1 MTNWTVQKIK
11 EEAELIEGSNH
22 RASKGQNPYNLFTA
36 WKMSENDHT
45 KMFLALMR
53 YRDASGRYALLNS
66 FLNRF
71 AKGRDKMIHYQNIS
85 DVNIL
90 FNPRYKNDTA
100 NSFIDGLITF
110 TANKKRIAVIVE
122 NKIYD
127 APDQPNQISRYIEHM
142 TKDEGVDVNNVWVFY
157 MTGDGSKEVEE
168 QSYGCDAGTDIGRRF
183 VPLAYNSDII
193 NWLKS
198 DILEARIYPE
208 ALTSVVRSYVESLEK
223 DLFAED
229 NSDNQRM
236 DKLCNSLI
244 GHHNLKKVTM
254 EQCNTL
260 YAFRKAVAEVRNQMR
275 EDIANGSAEDMHVV
289 DNLYAIVRKV
299 IQKLEQ
305 LAFGVF
311 EESTAILLNEHW
323 KGELKK
329 HGGVRWTVAHRGVGG
344 DNGFLQVRLG
354 NEWESAHWEWMPV
367 STAKMFTD
375 TEYTLE
381 LHVERNVALA
391 NKWREHLR
399 SNALMLPQ
407 WADLG
412 KDGTRT
418 VLRYRI
424 ETPKP
429 IAQMKEAELK
439 ELLESIYLK
448 KLNYLCRMLVNEFG
462 AKFPEL
468 EVEIEEVLYEDD
480 TFE

>member
-1 MTNWTVQKIK
+1 MKNWTVEKIK
-11 EEAELIEGSNH
+11 EVAESIESARSRVSN
-22 RASKGQNPYNLFTA
+22 RQNPYNVFTA

-53 YRDASGRYALLNS
+53 YQNASGKYALLNS

-71 AKGRDKMIHYQNIS
+71 AKGRGKMIHYQNIS

-90 FNPRYKNDTA
+90 FNPRYKTDTT

-110 TANKKRIAVIVE
+110 TANDRRIAVIVE

-168 QSYGCDAGTDIGRRF
+168 QSYGCDAGTDIDRRF
-183 VPLAYNSDII
+183 VPLAYSSDII

-198 DILEARIYPE
+198 DILEARIYSE
-208 ALTSVVRSYVESLEK
+208 ALTGVVRAYVESLEK

-229 NSDNQRM
+229 NSDNQQM
-236 DKLCNSLI
+236 DKLCNSVM

-305 LAFGVF
+305 LAFGKF
-311 EESTAILLNEHW
+311 EENTATLLNEHW
-323 KGELKK
+323 KRELKK

-344 DNGFLQVRLG
+344 DKGFLQVRLG
-354 NEWESAHWEWMPV
+354 NEWGTAHWEWIPINT
-367 STAKMFTD
+367 SKMWTD

-381 LHVERNVALA
+381 LHVEGNVALA
-391 NKWREHLR
+391 NEWRSHLQN
-399 SNALMLPQ
+399 NAILLPKD
-407 WADLG
+407 AALG
-412 KDGTRT
+412 KVCTKT
-418 VLRYRI
+418 VLRYKVK
-424 ETPKP
+424 TAKP
-429 IAQMKEAELK
+429 IAQMKETELK
-439 ELLESIYLK
+439 EFLNSIYLK
-448 KLNYLCRMLVNEFG
+448 KLNYCCRMLVNEFG
-462 AKFPEL
+462 IYN
-468 EVEIEEVLYEDD
+468 V
-480 TFE
+480 

>member
-1 MTNWTVQKIK
+1 MTNWTVQKII
-11 EEAELIEGSNH
+11 EVAERIEGSSH

-36 WKMSENDHT
+36 WKMNENEHT

-71 AKGRDKMIHYQNIS
+71 AKGRDKRIHYQNIS

-110 TANKKRIAVIVE
+110 TANNRRIAVIVE

-223 DLFAED
+223 DLFAEG
-229 NSDNQRM
+229 NFDNQRM
-236 DKLCNSLI
+236 DKLCNSVI

-311 EESTAILLNEHW
+311 EENTATLLNEHW
-323 KGELKK
+323 KRELKK

-354 NEWESAHWEWMPV
+354 NEWGTAYWEWIPANT
-367 STAKMFTD
+367 SKMWTD

-381 LHVERNVALA
+381 LHVEGNVALA
-391 NKWREHLR
+391 NECRNHLQN
-399 SNALMLPQ
+399 NAILLPKD
-407 WADLG
+407 AALG
-412 KDGTRT
+412 KDCTKT
-418 VLRYRI
+418 VLRYKI
-424 ETPKP
+424 ITAKP
-429 IAQMKEAELK
+429 IAKMKETELK
-439 ELLESIYLK
+439 DLLKSIYLE
-448 KLNYLCRMLVNEFG
+448 KLNYCCRMLVNEFG
-462 AKFPEL
+462 AYN
-468 EVEIEEVLYEDD
+468 V
-480 TFE
+480 

>member
-1 MTNWTVQKIK
+1 MTNWTVQDVKK
-11 EEAELIEGSNH
+11 VAERIEGSSH

-53 YRDASGRYALLNS
+53 YQNTSGRYLLLNS

-90 FNPRYKNDTA
+90 FNPRYKTDTA

-110 TANKKRIAVIVE
+110 TANGRPIAVIVE

-127 APDQPNQISRYIEHM
+127 APDQPNQISRYFEHM
-142 TKDEGVDVNNVWVFY
+142 TKKVGDVNNVWVFY

-168 QSYGCDAGTDIGRRF
+168 QSYGCDAATDIGRRF

-236 DKLCNSLI
+236 DKLCNI
-244 GHHNLKKVTM
+244 VMGHHNLKKVTM

-260 YAFRKAVAEVRNQMR
+260 YAFRKAVAEVRHQMR
-275 EDIANGSAEDMHVV
+275 EDIANGSAEDMYVV
-289 DNLYAIVRKV
+289 NNLYAIVKKV

-311 EESTAILLNEHW
+311 EESTATLLNEHW

-329 HGGVRWTVAHRGVGG
+329 HDGVRWTVAHRGVGG
-344 DNGFLQVRLG
+344 GKGFLQVRLG
-354 NEWESAHWEWMPV
+354 NEWESVHWEWIPV
-367 STAKMFTD
+367 STATMFTD

-399 SNALMLPQ
+399 SNAVMLPQ

-429 IAQMKEAELK
+429 IAQMKEAKLK
-439 ELLESIYLK
+439 ELVKSIYLEE
-448 KLNYLCRMLVNEFG
+448 LNDVCRMLVNEFG
-462 AKFPEL
+462 VYINKE
-468 EVEIEEVLYEDD
+468 
-480 TFE
+480 

>member
-1 MTNWTVQKIK
+1 MKNWTVEKIK
-11 EEAELIEGSNH
+11 EMAESIESARSRVSN
-22 RASKGQNPYNLFTA
+22 RQNPYNVFTA
-36 WKMSENDHT
+36 WKMSENEHT

-90 FNPRYKNDTA
+90 FNPRYKTDTA

-110 TANKKRIAVIVE
+110 TANGQRIAIIVE

-127 APDQPNQISRYIEHM
+127 APDQPEQIRRYINHM
-142 TKDEGVDVNNVWVFY
+142 TEDEGVDVNNVWVFY

-183 VPLAYNSDII
+183 VPLAYNCDII

-229 NSDNQRM
+229 NSDNQQM
-236 DKLCNSLI
+236 DKLCNSVI

-311 EESTAILLNEHW
+311 EESTATLLNEHW
-323 KGELKK
+323 KRELKK

-344 DNGFLQVRLG
+344 DKGFLQVRLG
-354 NEWESAHWEWMPV
+354 NEWGTAHWEWIPV
-367 STAKMFTD
+367 NTSKMWTD

-381 LHVERNVALA
+381 LHVEGNVALA
-391 NKWREHLR
+391 NEWRNHLQN
-399 SNALMLPQ
+399 NAILLPKD
-407 WADLG
+407 ATLG
-412 KDGTRT
+412 KECTKT
-418 VLRYRI
+418 VLRYKI
-424 ETPKP
+424 KTAKP
-429 IAQMKEAELK
+429 IAKMKETELK
-439 ELLESIYLK
+439 ELLKSIYLE
-448 KLNYLCRMLVNEFG
+448 KLYYCCRMLVNEFD
-462 AKFPEL
+462 
-468 EVEIEEVLYEDD
+468 VY
-480 TFE
+480 

>member
-1 MTNWTVQKIK
+1 MTNWTVQRIK
-11 EEAELIEGSNH
+11 EVAELIEGSSH

-85 DVNIL
+85 GVNIL
-90 FNPRYKNDTA
+90 FNPRYKNDMA

-110 TANKKRIAVIVE
+110 TANNRRIAVIVE

-142 TKDEGVDVNNVWVFY
+142 IKDKVDVNNVWVFY

-236 DKLCNSLI
+236 DKLCNSVI
-244 GHHNLKKVTM
+244 GHHNLKKVT
-254 EQCNTL
+254 EEECNTL
-260 YAFRKAVAEVRNQMR
+260 YAFRKAVAEVRHQMR

-311 EESTAILLNEHW
+311 EESTATLLNEHW
-323 KGELKK
+323 KRELKK

-344 DNGFLQVRLG
+344 DNGFLQVRLS

-391 NKWREHLR
+391 NKWREHLK
-399 SNALMLPQ
+399 SNAVMLPRS
-407 WADLG
+407 ADLG
-412 KDGTRT
+412 KDGKKT

-424 ETPKP
+424 KTSKP

-439 ELLESIYLK
+439 VLLESIYLK
-448 KLNYLCRMLVNEFG
+448 ELNYLCRMLVNEF
-462 AKFPEL
+462 AAYN
-468 EVEIEEVLYEDD
+468 V
-480 TFE
+480 

>member
-1 MTNWTVQKIK
+1 MTNWTVQDIK
-11 EEAELIEGSNH
+11 GVAERIEGSSH

-100 NSFIDGLITF
+100 NSLIDGLITF
-110 TANKKRIAVIVE
+110 TVNGRRIAVIVE

-236 DKLCNSLI
+236 DKLCNSVI
-244 GHHNLKKVTM
+244 GHHNLKKVT
-254 EQCNTL
+254 EEECNTL
-260 YAFRKAVAEVRNQMR
+260 YAFRKAVAEVRHQMR

-305 LAFGVF
+305 LAFSVF
-311 EESTAILLNEHW
+311 EESTATLLNEHW

-344 DNGFLQVRLG
+344 GNGFLQVRLG
-354 NEWESAHWEWMPV
+354 NEWESAHWEWIPV

-375 TEYTLE
+375 KVYTLE

-391 NKWREHLR
+391 NKWREHLK
-399 SNALMLPQ
+399 SNAVMLPKS
-407 WADLG
+407 ADLG
-412 KDGTRT
+412 KVGTKT

-424 ETPKP
+424 ETSKP

-439 ELLESIYLK
+439 VLLESIYLK
-448 KLNYLCRMLVNEFG
+448 ELNYLCRMLVNEF
-462 AKFPEL
+462 AAYN
-468 EVEIEEVLYEDD
+468 V
-480 TFE
+480 

>member
-1 MTNWTVQKIK
+1 MKTNWTVQKIK
-11 EEAELIEGSNH
+11 EVAELIEGSSH
-22 RASKGQNPYNLFTA
+22 RASKVQNPYNLFTA

-110 TANKKRIAVIVE
+110 TANNRRIAVIVE

-127 APDQPNQISRYIEHM
+127 APDQPEQIRRYINHM
-142 TKDEGVDVNNVWVFY
+142 TEDEGVDVNNVWVFY

-236 DKLCNSLI
+236 DKLCNSVI

-311 EESTAILLNEHW
+311 EESTATLLNEHW
-323 KGELKK
+323 KRELKK

-399 SNALMLPQ
+399 SNPVMLPQ

-424 ETPKP
+424 ETPNP

-448 KLNYLCRMLVNEFG
+448 KLNYLSRMLVNEFG
-462 AKFPEL
+462 AYN
-468 EVEIEEVLYEDD
+468 V
-480 TFE
+480 

>member
-11 EEAELIEGSNH
+11 EVAELIEGSNL

-110 TANKKRIAVIVE
+110 TANGRRIAVIVE

-236 DKLCNSLI
+236 DKLCNSVI

-311 EESTAILLNEHW
+311 EESTATLLNEHW

-329 HGGVRWTVAHRGVGG
+329 HGGVRWTVAYRGVGG
-344 DNGFLQVRLG
+344 DNGFLQVRLV
-354 NEWESAHWEWMPV
+354 NEWESAHWEWIPV

-381 LHVERNVALA
+381 LHVERDVALA

-399 SNALMLPQ
+399 SNADMLPH
-407 WADLG
+407 LG

-429 IAQMKEAELK
+429 IAQMKEKELK

-448 KLNYLCRMLVNEFG
+448 KLNCLCRMLVNEFG
-462 AKFPEL
+462 AYN
-468 EVEIEEVLYEDD
+468 V
-480 TFE
+480 

>member
-1 MTNWTVQKIK
+1 MTNWTVQRIK
-11 EEAELIEGSNH
+11 EVAELIEGSSH

-85 DVNIL
+85 GVNIL
-90 FNPRYKNDTA
+90 FNPRYKNDMA

-110 TANKKRIAVIVE
+110 TANNRRIAVIVE

-142 TKDEGVDVNNVWVFY
+142 IKDKVDVNNVWVFY

-198 DILEARIYPE
+198 DILEARNYPE

-236 DKLCNSLI
+236 DKLCNSVI
-244 GHHNLKKVTM
+244 GHHNLKKVT
-254 EQCNTL
+254 EEECNTL
-260 YAFRKAVAEVRNQMR
+260 YAFRKSVAEVRHQMR

-311 EESTAILLNEHW
+311 EESTATLLNEHW

-344 DNGFLQVRLG
+344 GNGFLQVRLG

-375 TEYTLE
+375 KEYTLE

-391 NKWREHLR
+391 NKWREHLK
-399 SNALMLPQ
+399 SNAVMLSLS
-407 WADLG
+407 ADLG
-412 KDGTRT
+412 KDGKKT

-424 ETPKP
+424 KTSKP

-439 ELLESIYLK
+439 VLLESIYLK
-448 KLNYLCRMLVNEFG
+448 ELNYLCRMLVNEF
-462 AKFPEL
+462 AAYN
-468 EVEIEEVLYEDD
+468 V
-480 TFE
+480 

>member
-1 MTNWTVQKIK
+1 MTNWTVQRIK
-11 EEAELIEGSNH
+11 EVAEEIEGSSH

-71 AKGRDKMIHYQNIS
+71 TKGRDKMIHYQNIS

-110 TANKKRIAVIVE
+110 TANNRRIAVIVE

-142 TKDEGVDVNNVWVFY
+142 IKDKVDVNNVWVFY

-236 DKLCNSLI
+236 DQLCNSVI

-260 YAFRKAVAEVRNQMR
+260 YAFRKAVAEVRHQMR

-311 EESTAILLNEHW
+311 EESTATLLNEHW

-367 STAKMFTD
+367 SSAKMFTD

-391 NKWREHLR
+391 NKWREHLK
-399 SNALMLPQ
+399 SNAVMLPRS
-407 WADLG
+407 ADLG
-412 KDGTRT
+412 KDGTKT
-418 VLRYRI
+418 VLCYRI
-424 ETPKP
+424 KTPKP
-429 IAQMKEAELK
+429 IAQMKEAKLK

-448 KLNYLCRMLVNEFG
+448 ELNYLCRMLVNEF
-462 AKFPEL
+462 AAYN
-468 EVEIEEVLYEDD
+468 V
-480 TFE
+480 

>member
-1 MTNWTVQKIK
+1 MKTNWTVQKIK
-11 EEAELIEGSNH
+11 EVAELIEGSSH
-22 RASKGQNPYNLFTA
+22 RASKVQNPYNLFTA

-110 TANKKRIAVIVE
+110 TANNRRIAVIVE

-127 APDQPNQISRYIEHM
+127 APDQPEQIRRYINHM
-142 TKDEGVDVNNVWVFY
+142 TEDEGVDVNNVWVFY

-236 DKLCNSLI
+236 DKLCNSVI

-311 EESTAILLNEHW
+311 EESTATLLNEHW
-323 KGELKK
+323 KRELKK

-354 NEWESAHWEWMPV
+354 NEWESAHWEWIPV

-399 SNALMLPQ
+399 SNPVMLPQ

-424 ETPKP
+424 ETPNP

-462 AKFPEL
+462 AYN
-468 EVEIEEVLYEDD
+468 V
-480 TFE
+480 

>member
-1 MTNWTVQKIK
+1 MINWTVQKIK
-11 EEAELIEGSNH
+11 EVAELIEGSSH
-22 RASKGQNPYNLFTA
+22 RASKGQNLYNLFTA

-110 TANKKRIAVIVE
+110 TANGRRIAVIVE

-236 DKLCNSLI
+236 DKLCNSVI

-311 EESTAILLNEHW
+311 EESTATLLNEHW
-323 KGELKK
+323 KWELKK

-344 DNGFLQVRLG
+344 DNGFLQVRLV
-354 NEWESAHWEWMPV
+354 NEWESAHWEWIPV

-381 LHVERNVALA
+381 LHVERNVTLA

-399 SNALMLPQ
+399 SNADMLPH
-407 WADLG
+407 LG

-439 ELLESIYLK
+439 VLLESIYLK
-448 KLNYLCRMLVNEFG
+448 KLNCLCRMLVNEFG
-462 AKFPEL
+462 AYN
-468 EVEIEEVLYEDD
+468 V
-480 TFE
+480 

>member
-1 MTNWTVQKIK
+1 MTNWTVQEIK
-11 EEAELIEGSNH
+11 KVAELIEGSSYC
-22 RASKGQNPYNLFTA
+22 ASKGQNPYNLFTA

-85 DVNIL
+85 GVNIL
-90 FNPRYKNDTA
+90 FNPRYKNDMA

-110 TANKKRIAVIVE
+110 TANNRRIAVIVE

-142 TKDEGVDVNNVWVFY
+142 IKDKVDVNNVWVFY

-236 DKLCNSLI
+236 DKLCNSVI
-244 GHHNLKKVTM
+244 GHHNLKKVT
-254 EQCNTL
+254 EEECNTL
-260 YAFRKAVAEVRNQMR
+260 YAFRKAVAEVRHQMR

-311 EESTAILLNEHW
+311 EESTATLLNEHW
-323 KGELKK
+323 KRELKK

-354 NEWESAHWEWMPV
+354 NEWESAHWEWIPV

-391 NKWREHLR
+391 NKWREHLK
-399 SNALMLPQ
+399 SNAVMLPRS
-407 WADLG
+407 ADLG
-412 KDGTRT
+412 KDGKKT

-424 ETPKP
+424 KTSKP

-439 ELLESIYLK
+439 VLLESIYLK
-448 KLNYLCRMLVNEFG
+448 ELNYLCRMLVNEF
-462 AKFPEL
+462 AAYN
-468 EVEIEEVLYEDD
+468 V
-480 TFE
+480 

>member
-11 EEAELIEGSNH
+11 EVAELIEGSSH

-110 TANKKRIAVIVE
+110 TANGRRIAVIVE

-236 DKLCNSLI
+236 DKLCNSVI
-244 GHHNLKKVTM
+244 GHHNLKKVTK

-311 EESTAILLNEHW
+311 EESTATLLNEHW
-323 KGELKK
+323 KRELKK

-344 DNGFLQVRLG
+344 DKGFLQVRLG
-354 NEWESAHWEWMPV
+354 NEWGTAHWEWIPV
-367 STAKMFTD
+367 NTSKMWTD

-381 LHVERNVALA
+381 LHVEGNVALA
-391 NKWREHLR
+391 NEWRNHLQN
-399 SNALMLPQ
+399 NAILLPKD
-407 WADLG
+407 ATLG
-412 KDGTRT
+412 KECSKT
-418 VLRYRI
+418 VLRYKI
-424 ETPKP
+424 ITAKP
-429 IAQMKEAELK
+429 IAKMKETELK
-439 ELLESIYLK
+439 ELLKSIYLE
-448 KLNYLCRMLVNEFG
+448 KLYYCCRMLVNEFD
-462 AKFPEL
+462 
-468 EVEIEEVLYEDD
+468 VY
-480 TFE
+480 

>member
-1 MTNWTVQKIK
+1 MKIWTAEHIK
-11 EEAELIEGSNH
+11 ELAEGIESERSRVSN
-22 RASKGQNPYNLFTA
+22 RQNPYNVFTA

-53 YRDASGRYALLNS
+53 YQNASGRYALLNS

-71 AKGRDKMIHYQNIS
+71 AKGRGKMIHYQNIS

-110 TANKKRIAVIVE
+110 TAKKGRIAVIVE

-142 TKDEGVDVNNVWVFY
+142 TKDEHVDVDNVWVFY

-168 QSYGCDAGTDIGRRF
+168 QSYGCNAGTDIGHRF

-236 DKLCNSLI
+236 DKLCNSVI
-244 GHHNLKKVTM
+244 GHHNLKKVTKD
-254 EQCNTL
+254 QCNTL

-289 DNLYAIVRKV
+289 DNLYAIVKKV

-311 EESTAILLNEHW
+311 EEYTIDLLNKRW
-323 KGELKK
+323 KEELKK
-329 HGGVRWTVAHRGVGG
+329 RGGVQWTVGHRGVSGEG
-344 DNGFLQVRLG
+344 YLQVRLG
-354 NEWESAHWEWMPV
+354 NEWGTAHLEWIPINT
-367 STAKMFTD
+367 SKMLTG

-381 LHVERNVALA
+381 LHVEGNVALA
-391 NKWREHLR
+391 NEWRSHLQN
-399 SNALMLPQ
+399 NAKRLLKD
-407 WADLG
+407 AALG
-412 KDGTRT
+412 KDCTKT
-418 VLRYRI
+418 VLSY
-424 ETPKP
+424 TVKTTKP
-429 IAQMKEAELK
+429 IAQMKETELN
-439 ELLESIYLK
+439 EFLNSIYLK
-448 KLNYLCRMLVNEFG
+448 KLNYCCRMLVNEFG
-462 AKFPEL
+462 IYN
-468 EVEIEEVLYEDD
+468 V
-480 TFE
+480 

>member
-1 MTNWTVQKIK
+1 MKNWTAETIK
-11 EEAELIEGSNH
+11 EVAECIESERSRVSN
-22 RASKGQNPYNLFTA
+22 RQNPYNVFTA

-53 YRDASGRYALLNS
+53 YQNASGRYLLLNS

-90 FNPRYKNDTA
+90 FNPRYKTNTA

-110 TANKKRIAVIVE
+110 TANGKRIAIIVE

-142 TKDEGVDVNNVWVFY
+142 TNDEGIPVDNVWVFY
-157 MTGDGSKEVEE
+157 MTGDGSKEVDA
-168 QSYGCDAGTDIGRRF
+168 QSYGNNGNVNIGNRF
-183 VPLAYNSDII
+183 VPLAYNSDIV
-193 NWLKS
+193 NWLKN

-208 ALTSVVRSYVESLEK
+208 ALTGVVRAYVESLEK

-229 NSDNQRM
+229 DSDDSRM
-236 DKLCNSLI
+236 NMLCNSVI

-289 DNLYAIVRKV
+289 DNLYAIVKKV

-305 LAFGVF
+305 LAFGKF
-311 EESTAILLNEHW
+311 EECTIELLNEVW
-323 KGELKK
+323 KKELKK
-329 HGGVRWTVAHRGVGG
+329 RGGVQWTVGHRGVGG
-344 DNGFLQVRLG
+344 DNGFLQVRLS
-354 NEWESAHWEWMPV
+354 NEWESAHWEWIRV

-391 NKWREHLR
+391 NEWRSHLQN
-399 SNALMLPQ
+399 NAILLPKD
-407 WADLG
+407 AALG
-412 KDGTRT
+412 KDCTKT
-418 VLRYRI
+418 VLRYKI
-424 ETPKP
+424 KTAKP
-429 IAQMKEAELK
+429 IAKMKETELK
-439 ELLESIYLK
+439 ELLKSIYLE
-448 KLNYLCRMLVNEFG
+448 KLNYCCRMLVNEFG
-462 AKFPEL
+462 
-468 EVEIEEVLYEDD
+468 VY
-480 TFE
+480 

>member
-1 MTNWTVQKIK
+1 MTNWTVQRIK
-11 EEAELIEGSNH
+11 EVAELIEGSSH

-85 DVNIL
+85 GVNIL
-90 FNPRYKNDTA
+90 FNPRYKNDIA

-110 TANKKRIAVIVE
+110 TANNRRIAVIVE

-142 TKDEGVDVNNVWVFY
+142 IKDKVDVNNVWVFY

-236 DKLCNSLI
+236 DKLCNSVI

-275 EDIANGSAEDMHVV
+275 EDIANGSAEDMYVV

-299 IQKLEQ
+299 IQRLEQ

-311 EESTAILLNEHW
+311 EESTATLLNEHW
-323 KGELKK
+323 KGELKKK

-375 TEYTLE
+375 TEYTLQ

-391 NKWREHLR
+391 NKWREHLK
-399 SNALMLPQ
+399 SNAVMLPQ
-407 WADLG
+407 SADLG
-412 KDGTRT
+412 KDGTKT
-418 VLRYRI
+418 VLSYRI
-424 ETPKP
+424 KTSKP

-439 ELLESIYLK
+439 VLLESIYLK
-448 KLNYLCRMLVNEFG
+448 ELNYLCRMLVNEF
-462 AKFPEL
+462 ATYN
-468 EVEIEEVLYEDD
+468 V
-480 TFE
+480 

>member
-11 EEAELIEGSNH
+11 EVAELIEGSNL

-110 TANKKRIAVIVE
+110 TANGRRIAVIVE

-236 DKLCNSLI
+236 DKLCNSVI

-311 EESTAILLNEHW
+311 EESTATLLNEHR

-329 HGGVRWTVAHRGVGG
+329 HGGVRWTVAYRGVGG
-344 DNGFLQVRLG
+344 DNGFLQVRLV
-354 NEWESAHWEWMPV
+354 NEWESAHWEWIPV

-381 LHVERNVALA
+381 LHVERDVALA

-399 SNALMLPQ
+399 SNADMLPH
-407 WADLG
+407 LG

-429 IAQMKEAELK
+429 IAQMKEKELK

-448 KLNYLCRMLVNEFG
+448 KLNCLCRMLVNEFG
-462 AKFPEL
+462 AYN
-468 EVEIEEVLYEDD
+468 V
-480 TFE
+480 

>member
-1 MTNWTVQKIK
+1 MKNWTVEKIK
-11 EEAELIEGSNH
+11 EVAESIESARSRVSN
-22 RASKGQNPYNLFTA
+22 RQNPYNVFTA
-36 WKMSENDHT
+36 WKMSENEHT

-90 FNPRYKNDTA
+90 FNPRYKTDKA

-110 TANKKRIAVIVE
+110 TANGRRIAIIVE

-127 APDQPNQISRYIEHM
+127 APDQPEQIRRYIEHM

-208 ALTSVVRSYVESLEK
+208 ALTGVVRAYVESFEK
-223 DLFAED
+223 DMFAED
-229 NSDNQRM
+229 NSDAWRM
-236 DKLCNSLI
+236 DMLCNSVI
-244 GHHNLKKVTM
+244 GHHNLKKM
-254 EQCNTL
+254 SEEECFRL
-260 YAFRKAVAEVRNQMR
+260 YAFRDEVAEVRHQMR
-275 EDIANGSAEDMHVV
+275 EEIANGREQNMRALE
-289 DNLYAIVRKV
+289 NLYKV
-299 IQKLEQ
+299 CRRLIQKIEQ
-305 LAFGVF
+305 LAFGKF
-311 EESTAILLNEHW
+311 EECTATLLNEHW

-344 DNGFLQVRLG
+344 DKGFLQVRLG
-354 NEWESAHWEWMPV
+354 NEWGTAHWEWIPV
-367 STAKMFTD
+367 NTSKMWTD

-381 LHVERNVALA
+381 LHVEGNVALA
-391 NKWREHLR
+391 NEWRNHLQN
-399 SNALMLPQ
+399 NAILLPKD
-407 WADLG
+407 ATLG
-412 KDGTRT
+412 KECSKT
-418 VLRYRI
+418 VLRYKI
-424 ETPKP
+424 ITAKP
-429 IAQMKEAELK
+429 IAKMKETELK
-439 ELLESIYLK
+439 ELLKSIYLEE
-448 KLNYLCRMLVNEFG
+448 LNYCCRMLVNEFD
-462 AKFPEL
+462 
-468 EVEIEEVLYEDD
+468 VY
-480 TFE
+480 

>member
-11 EEAELIEGSNH
+11 EVAELIEGSSH
-22 RASKGQNPYNLFTA
+22 RASKVQNPYNLFTA
-36 WKMSENDHT
+36 WKMSENEHT

-85 DVNIL
+85 DVNIQ

-110 TANKKRIAVIVE
+110 TANNRRIAVIVE

-142 TKDEGVDVNNVWVFY
+142 IKDNVDVNNVWVFY

-236 DKLCNSLI
+236 DKLCNSVI
-244 GHHNLKKVTM
+244 GHHNLKKVTE

-260 YAFRKAVAEVRNQMR
+260 YAFRKAVAEVRHQMR

-311 EESTAILLNEHW
+311 EESTATLLNEHW

-354 NEWESAHWEWMPV
+354 NEWESAHWEWIPV

-399 SNALMLPQ
+399 SKSVMLPQ
-407 WADLG
+407 SADLG

-424 ETPKP
+424 ETPNP

-439 ELLESIYLK
+439 ELLKSIYLN
-448 KLNYLCRMLVNEFG
+448 KLNNYLCRMLVNEFG
-462 AKFPEL
+462 AYN
-468 EVEIEEVLYEDD
+468 V
-480 TFE
+480 

>member
-1 MTNWTVQKIK
+1 MTNWTVQRIK
-11 EEAELIEGSNH
+11 EVAELIEGSSH
-22 RASKGQNPYNLFTA
+22 RASKVQNPYNLFTA
-36 WKMSENDHT
+36 WKMSENEHT

-85 DVNIL
+85 DVNIQ

-110 TANKKRIAVIVE
+110 TANNRRIAVIVE

-142 TKDEGVDVNNVWVFY
+142 IKDNVDVNNVWVFY

-236 DKLCNSLI
+236 DKLCNSVI
-244 GHHNLKKVTM
+244 GHHNLKKVTE

-260 YAFRKAVAEVRNQMR
+260 YAFRKAVAEVRHQMR

-311 EESTAILLNEHW
+311 EESTATLLNEHW

-354 NEWESAHWEWMPV
+354 NEWESAHWEWIPV

-399 SNALMLPQ
+399 SKSVMLPQ
-407 WADLG
+407 SADLG

-439 ELLESIYLK
+439 ELLKSIYLN
-448 KLNYLCRMLVNEFG
+448 KLNNYLCRMLVNEFG
-462 AKFPEL
+462 AYN
-468 EVEIEEVLYEDD
+468 V
-480 TFE
+480 

>member
-1 MTNWTVQKIK
+1 MTNWTVQEIK
-11 EEAELIEGSNH
+11 KVAELIEGSSY

-90 FNPRYKNDTA
+90 FNLRYTNDTA

-110 TANKKRIAVIVE
+110 TANGMRIAVIVE

-127 APDQPNQISRYIEHM
+127 APDQPNQISSYIEHM

-168 QSYGCDAGTDIGRRF
+168 QSYGCNAGTDIGRRF

-236 DKLCNSLI
+236 DKLCNSVM
-244 GHHNLKKVTM
+244 GHHNLKKVTKD
-254 EQCNTL
+254 QCNTL

-311 EESTAILLNEHW
+311 EESTATLLNEHW
-323 KGELKK
+323 KRELKK
-329 HGGVRWTVAHRGVGG
+329 HGGVRWTVAHRGVAG

-354 NEWESAHWEWMPV
+354 NEWESAHWEWIPV

-381 LHVERNVALA
+381 LHVEHNVALA

-399 SNALMLPQ
+399 SNPVMLPQ
-407 WADLG
+407 SADLG

-439 ELLESIYLK
+439 ELLENIYLK

-462 AKFPEL
+462 AYN
-468 EVEIEEVLYEDD
+468 V
-480 TFE
+480 

>member
-1 MTNWTVQKIK
+1 MTNWTVQEIK
-11 EEAELIEGSNH
+11 KVAELIEGSSH

-90 FNPRYKNDTA
+90 FNPRYKNDTV
-100 NSFIDGLITF
+100 NSFIDGIITF
-110 TANKKRIAVIVE
+110 TANNRRIAVIVE

-142 TKDEGVDVNNVWVFY
+142 SKDEGVDVNNVWVFY

-168 QSYGCDAGTDIGRRF
+168 QSYGCDAGTDIGPRF

-236 DKLCNSLI
+236 DKLCNSVI

-311 EESTAILLNEHW
+311 EESTATLLNEHW
-323 KGELKK
+323 KRELKK

-354 NEWESAHWEWMPV
+354 NEWESAHWEWIPV

-399 SNALMLPQ
+399 SNAVMLPQ

-412 KDGTRT
+412 KDGTKT
-418 VLRYRI
+418 VLCYRI

-462 AKFPEL
+462 AYN
-468 EVEIEEVLYEDD
+468 V
-480 TFE
+480 

>member
-11 EEAELIEGSNH
+11 EVAELIEGSNL

-110 TANKKRIAVIVE
+110 TANGRRIAVIVE

-311 EESTAILLNEHW
+311 EESTATLLNEHW
-323 KGELKK
+323 KRELKK

-399 SNALMLPQ
+399 SNADMLPH
-407 WADLG
+407 LG

-439 ELLESIYLK
+439 VLLESIYLK
-448 KLNYLCRMLVNEFG
+448 KLNCLCKMLVNEFG
-462 AKFPEL
+462 AYN
-468 EVEIEEVLYEDD
+468 V
-480 TFE
+480 